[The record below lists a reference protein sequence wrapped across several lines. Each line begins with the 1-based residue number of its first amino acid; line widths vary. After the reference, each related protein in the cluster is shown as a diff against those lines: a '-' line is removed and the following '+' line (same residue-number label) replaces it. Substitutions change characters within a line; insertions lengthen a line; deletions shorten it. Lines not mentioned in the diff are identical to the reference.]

1 MTEKAPLPKHIG
13 DRNSRDFT
21 LTALVELPI
30 LAAGYFLFQRT
41 GDLFWL
47 IGAQAIGAAILL
59 CSEGA
64 GSFIT
69 GTSLYVDGGF
79 TGMRL

>member
-59 CSEGA
+59 AVFLRVNRRVKQYREEIQDA
-64 GSFIT
+64 F
-69 GTSLYVDGGF
+69 
-79 TGMRL
+79 

>member
-30 LAAGYFLFQRT
+30 RAAGYFLFQRT

-59 CSEGA
+59 AVFLRVNRRVKQYREEIQDA
-64 GSFIT
+64 F
-69 GTSLYVDGGF
+69 
-79 TGMRL
+79 

>member
-30 LAAGYFLFQRT
+30 LVAGYFLFQRT

-59 CSEGA
+59 AVFLRVNRRVKQYREEIQDA
-64 GSFIT
+64 F
-69 GTSLYVDGGF
+69 
-79 TGMRL
+79 